1 MQINYRI
8 TAYEISCAL
17 INLIYSLRYESFDL
31 ERGPVIYEAYYPDSN
46 EDPRN
51 NVQEKRYFD
60 REAVLEKAYQ
70 LPSQRLVYPEN
81 LARFNN
87 YQNQRELLLQDTG
100 DNRFTSQTNAQ
111 PLNIRELSSLARR
124 AISRDLDSWN
134 TLEQYLDRM
143 KYQDPPYRR
152 QIVDP
157 NYRIKQSIRGI
168 EPSLP
173 DNLKQEFR
181 RELYEEVREDPS
193 SLQVPVRLEDQRD
206 ALRALRTRDLVG
218 REPLSNY
225 RSMPYQN
232 QPREEIVRTG
242 EPLNVPGSKEIG
254 FQGSKTMDPYPAEN
268 IFAPRPQVIN
278 YVFSKK
284 LDVPEERR
292 TQQSTS
298 ETKETVESMPRNY
311 GDNLIRDEIKKTEGK
326 DVKVTSIEIS
336 EVPRHKTRHH
346 HGEWPKRDYSHHHQ
360 S

>member
-1 MQINYRI
+1 MALKHYLLSSIVI
-8 TAYEISCAL
+8 TISIVSSIVAWNPD
-17 INLIYSLRYESFDL
+17 IHRYESFDL

-60 REAVLEKAYQ
+60 REAVLEKTYQ

-81 LARFNN
+81 PAGLNN
-87 YQNQRELLLQDTG
+87 YQNQREMLLRDTG
-100 DNRFTSQTNAQ
+100 DNRFSPQRNAE

-157 NYRIKQSIRGI
+157 SYRIKQSIRGI
-168 EPSLP
+168 EPNLP
-173 DNLKQEFR
+173 DTLKQELR

-193 SLQVPVRLEDQRD
+193 SLQVPVRSEDQRD
-206 ALRALRTRDLVG
+206 ALRTLRTRDLVG
-218 REPLSNY
+218 REPLPNY

-232 QPREEIVRTG
+232 QPP
-242 EPLNVPGSKEIG
+242 EPIAGSKEMG
-254 FQGSKTMDPYPAEN
+254 LQGSKTMDPYPAEN

-278 YVFSKK
+278 YIFSKK
-284 LDVPEERR
+284 PNVPEESK
-292 TQQSTS
+292 TQQSKT

-311 GDNLIRDEIKKTEGK
+311 GDNLIRDEIKKTEEGK